1 MTLPEVKQTDGA
13 FTFLPIEDVFY
24 GVDSINNL
32 DEVLAKYN
40 IQRALLIT
48 GGTLFNKTTLVDS
61 VLNAANGRVTAVFH
75 ETKPHV
81 PRGVVLKCIE
91 IARKEN
97 VDAVISF
104 GGGSPN
110 DTAKA
115 VIMGLAEN
123 FNGTTDF
130 DRVMIKFQYP
140 DKTEI
145 PSISGDNALPLIAIP
160 TTLSAGEYTHFI
172 GVTDEDRKVKDLY
185 IDKCLTAKA
194 IFLDPNL
201 TLETPEWLWLSTG
214 MRSVDHAVEAICSTT
229 AHPYTDALACHSLQM
244 LDKYLRKSKSDPK
257 DLHTRLQCQLASWMS
272 VSGLANVTLGLSHGT
287 GHQLGARCGVPHGI
301 TSCVMMHN
309 TMRFNKEFAKER
321 LAWICEILGL
331 LDSEMSLDTAADRA
345 ADGIQKLTEDLGLP
359 SRLQD
364 VGVEKSDFPAL
375 ADDALQDL
383 IVATNPRPVTSPE
396 VVMELLEQ
404 AF

>member
-1 MTLPEVKQTDGA
+1 MTIPEVKQTDGA

-32 DEVLAKYN
+32 DEVLTKYN

-160 TTLSAGEYTHFI
+160 RRLPLCTL
-172 GVTDEDRKVKDLY
+172 LY
-185 IDKCLTAKA
+185 FTFFGSNIK
-194 IFLDPNL
+194 N
-201 TLETPEWLWLSTG
+201 
-214 MRSVDHAVEAICSTT
+214 
-229 AHPYTDALACHSLQM
+229 
-244 LDKYLRKSKSDPK
+244 
-257 DLHTRLQCQLASWMS
+257 
-272 VSGLANVTLGLSHGT
+272 
-287 GHQLGARCGVPHGI
+287 
-301 TSCVMMHN
+301 
-309 TMRFNKEFAKER
+309 
-321 LAWICEILGL
+321 
-331 LDSEMSLDTAADRA
+331 
-345 ADGIQKLTEDLGLP
+345 
-359 SRLQD
+359 
-364 VGVEKSDFPAL
+364 
-375 ADDALQDL
+375 
-383 IVATNPRPVTSPE
+383 
-396 VVMELLEQ
+396 
-404 AF
+404 